1 MKKTNLIFFL
11 TIFPFFT
18 INAGKNPKWIKKA
31 RQAQVSVIAYDDK
44 GEMHESQGVFVDEK
58 GSVITEFDVVKG
70 ATKATIID
78 FAGKEHE
85 VTSICGANSMYNM
98 VKLQLQLEPKEKII
112 FLNQAN
118 TEAKE
123 NDIVYILPN
132 VRADKAVP
140 ASLDTIK
147 QNNKFKE
154 QYNYYTLSHLANER
168 QSNSPVLNEEGL
180 LLGLVQQ
187 PATDGKSSFVID
199 GRFGSD
205 MKISA
210 VDAGNADLKAIRIKK
225 NLPEKEE
232 EAASFIFLTGTQDT
246 ATYLDYVDNF
256 IKQFPL
262 SAQGYIMKA
271 EMLTDKGDYENA
283 EKTYSEALAQDS
295 IKKDEIHFSWSKKL
309 YNLNL
314 NPSYQT
320 YNDWNMEK
328 ALSEADAAYSINP
341 LPLYLN
347 QQGSCLYALKR
358 YGEAYEKYYSVTKT
372 NLRSP
377 EQFIY
382 AAQCKQMDKAPIEEV
397 LALQDSAVNCFTKP
411 YPPAAANILLIRGTT
426 LAQAEK
432 YREAVVDYNE
442 YEHLMGGQLTSNFYY
457 EREQMEIKCRMYP
470 AALNDIERAIKI
482 SPNEPVLYA
491 ELAALNYR
499 VNQPD
504 DAIIAAQQA
513 IKLDETFPDPY
524 RIIGVC
530 LNQQGK
536 TAEAKKH
543 LQKAVEL
550 GDTIAQ
556 GILDKI
562 K

>member
-1 MKKTNLIFFL
+1 MKKKNLIFYFA
-11 TIFPFFT
+11 IFT
-18 INAGKNPKWIKKA
+18 SLSINAGSNPKWMKKA
-31 RQAQVSVIAYDDK
+31 RQAQVSVITYDDK
-44 GEMHESQGVFVDEK
+44 GDMHESQGVFVDDK
-58 GSVITEFDVVKG
+58 GSVITEFDVMKG
-70 ATKATIID
+70 ATKATIVD

-98 VKLQLQLEPKEKII
+98 VKLQLQLEPKEKIV
-112 FLNQAN
+112 FLEQAS
-118 TEAKE
+118 TEAQE
-123 NDIVYILPN
+123 NEIVYILPN
-132 VRADKAVP
+132 VRADKSVP
-140 ASLDTIK
+140 ASMDTIK

-168 QSNSPVLNEEGL
+168 QSYSPVLNEKGL

-187 PATDGKSSFVID
+187 PATDGKNSFVID
-199 GRFGSD
+199 SHFGSD
-205 MKISA
+205 MRITA
-210 VDAGNADLKAIRIKK
+210 IDAGNTDLKAININKD
-225 NLPEKEE
+225 LPQKEE
-232 EAASFIFLTGTQDT
+232 DASSFIFLTGTQDT
-246 ATYLDYVDNF
+246 AAYLGYVDKF
-256 IKQFPL
+256 IKQFPQ
-262 SAQGYIMKA
+262 SAQGYMMKA
-271 EMLTDKGDYENA
+271 EMLVDKGDYETA
-283 EKTYSEALAQDS
+283 EKTYNDALAQDS
-295 IKKDEIHFSWSKKL
+295 VKKDEIHFSWSKKI

-314 NPSYQT
+314 TPSYQT
-320 YNDWNMEK
+320 YNDWNLEK
-328 ALSEADAAYSINP
+328 ALSEAESAYSVNP
-341 LPLYLN
+341 LPLYQN

-358 YGEAYEKYYSVTKT
+358 YGEAYEKYYAVTKT

-377 EQFIY
+377 ELFIY
-382 AAQCKQMDKAPIEEV
+382 AAQCKQMAQAPIEEV

-411 YPPAAANILLIRGTT
+411 YPQSAANILLIRGTT
-426 LAQAEK
+426 LGQAGK
-432 YREAVVDYNE
+432 YREAVADYNE
-442 YEHLMGGQLTSNFYY
+442 YEHLMGAQLTSNFYY

-470 AALNDIERAIKI
+470 AALNDIERAIRL

-499 VNQPD
+499 VNQID
-504 DAIIAAQQA
+504 DAIAAAQQA
-513 IKLDETFPDPY
+513 IRLDEKFPDAY